1 MARRNNVEANVT
13 ITFNGEQ
20 AKQVVDDLKKKA
32 EQLRAKIAEMQKAAN
47 PDTKGISKLQKE
59 LNATDKA
66 IKSATTDTKK
76 YEETLKN
83 LNSASIKELTAAQRA
98 LLAQI
103 KKLAPGSDEFVAA
116 TQKYKQVTARIKSV
130 ETAYK
135 QVDES
140 QQSMFRRL
148 ASGMNRYFLMA
159 STAIATVT
167 GLSMRFRDAARQ
179 AAELDDKMAQVMKT
193 TGLTHEQ
200 VEKLNEA
207 FKKMDTRT
215 TIEQLNLLAYQA
227 GKLGYNTVESV
238 QQFVEAADI
247 INVALGDVLGDD
259 ATLEIAKL
267 AEVYS
272 QSTDLIES
280 KDLKGKMMA
289 VGSAINQL
297 GKESTASESYMVDF
311 LGRLGG
317 VATQAGLSAD
327 QILGYASALD
337 QMKQKVEMSATAFQK
352 LIQQMI
358 KKPEEFVKAA
368 QMPLEDFKNLMD
380 TDMNAAI
387 QRVLTGFNEMGGFTE
402 LVPIFKDMGL
412 DGARAASVIAS
423 LAGNLDKVSIAQAT
437 ATAHIEKGT
446 SMLNE
451 YNIMNSSL
459 QARLEKARKEFHN
472 ATIELGQNLNP
483 VLLKS
488 TNAITYLIKALARYG
503 KEMVIATGIV
513 GALVIAVKLHNAQ
526 VAISTALHAT
536 WTATVNILKA
546 AFFLLTGQ
554 ITKATAAMAA
564 MNAVSK
570 LTVWGLIAGA
580 ITAAVVAISNW
591 IKKTKEART
600 VAQSMAEIEDKA
612 LERYGDEAAKIRT
625 LNKIV
630 HDNSISLDERKRALN
645 ELKENVPGYLADLT
659 KEGELLNDNQELL
672 EKYLESLRK
681 KAVQEVM
688 QDEIKE
694 MERQR
699 IKLELELEAAKK
711 KRDAE
716 LVANGGDTRLET
728 TQTVTMYGFD
738 STWEQTFTQT
748 TAYGRAVADV
758 NMKQKALDELIKSQT
773 QTYEI
778 YNKVLE
784 QTETALKEVKDAGFG
799 ATDITTF
806 DDALAALEKEQAEI
820 ENQIK
825 QDYINREISQDEYQE
840 AMRDANLEFLK
851 KKLDLTRQYGE
862 DETKVMAAWLDA
874 QVEANKL
881 ADKEIEDAHKK
892 AEQEA
897 KKAEEEALRER
908 QRHLNELTRL
918 ADRFKKELLE
928 PIDAYKEELDKL
940 NEVRAEGLIDED
952 LYQQA
957 LINLKKK
964 YAKKAADKVGEEE
977 GLTLFRKYEL
987 EKEALRQFWID
998 GKTGWE
1004 DYEKAVAKLR
1014 IEYARQTSEQISHL
1028 LGEIGNSISSMR
1040 DLEMAQAEAQ
1050 YQQDLTNAGDNA
1062 DERAKIE
1069 EEYEKKQLE
1078 IKKKYADVDMA
1089 ITMAKTIASGAAAAI
1104 RAYEEGGPYLGPA
1117 LAAMIAVTTAM
1128 EVATIAAQRNA
1139 IKNASVGASNGS
1151 GNGNQNYGDRVING
1165 GYKQGGYT
1173 TRSSSDDVAV
1183 DVVHANEYVAP
1194 AWMLRME
1201 PVLFRNLEEY
1211 RKTGIRPHSF
1221 SNGNG
1226 FKEGGYSGSS
1236 TTQQIVSSDP
1246 ATAAQ
1251 LARLSDAIDNLVEN
1265 GVQSFVV
1272 YKQFQEFQKQRNR
1285 FKKITSLK
1293 HETDN

>member
-76 YEETLKN
+76 YDEILKN
-83 LNSASIKELTAAQRA
+83 LNSASIKELTAAQKA

-130 ETAYK
+130 ETAYR

-159 STAIATVT
+159 STAVATVT
-167 GLSMRFRDAARQ
+167 GLSTKFRDAALQ
-179 AAELDDKMAQVMKT
+179 AAELDDKMTQVMKT

-200 VEKLNEA
+200 VEQLNDG

-238 QQFVEAADI
+238 QQFVEAADV
-247 INVALGDVLGDD
+247 INVALGDVLGDN

-380 TDMNAAI
+380 TDMNTAI
-387 QRVLTGFNEMGGFTE
+387 QRVLTGFNEMGGFSE

-412 DGARAASVIAS
+412 DGARAASVVAS

-437 ATAHIEKGT
+437 ATEHIEKGT

-459 QARLEKARKEFHN
+459 QARLEKARKEYHN
-472 ATIELGQNLNP
+472 ATIELGQKLNP

-488 TNAITYLIKALARYG
+488 TNAITYIIKILAHHSREVLASVAAIAALT
-503 KEMVIATGIV
+503 IAI
-513 GALVIAVKLHNAQ
+513 KLHNAQ
-526 VAISTALHAT
+526 VALSAVLHAT
-536 WTATVNILKA
+536 WTASVSVLKA

-570 LTVWGLIAGA
+570 MSIFGLVATA
-580 ITAAVVAISNW
+580 ITSIVFAVSRL
-591 IKKTKEART
+591 IKSMNEAKTATENLTK
-600 VAQSMAEIEDKA
+600 AQK
-612 LERYGDEAAKIRT
+612 
-625 LNKIV
+625 
-630 HDNSISLDERKRALN
+630 
-645 ELKENVPGYLADLT
+645 ELKEVDKTVSDRYKDESERIQYLTEMINSDSIAIDKRRAAIEELQGIIPDYHAKLTDEGVLINNNTHAIEEYLQRLEGQIRLEELIKKRASFTSQIRELQKAKEAAYEQSRQWQLDTFGEADESRIHIFGPWEEEIPQIEAALFELDGEIQNITSKWNKKSENEVIATNTYEDALADL
-659 KEGELLNDNQELL
+659 
-672 EKYLESLRK
+672 
-681 KAVQEVM
+681 
-688 QDEIKE
+688 
-694 MERQR
+694 
-699 IKLELELEAAKK
+699 EA
-711 KRDAE
+711 
-716 LVANGGDTRLET
+716 
-728 TQTVTMYGFD
+728 Q
-738 STWEQTFTQT
+738 
-748 TAYGRAVADV
+748 
-758 NMKQKALDELIKSQT
+758 
-773 QTYEI
+773 
-778 YNKVLE
+778 
-784 QTETALKEVKDAGFG
+784 
-799 ATDITTF
+799 
-806 DDALAALEKEQAEI
+806 QAEI

-825 QDYINREISQDEYQE
+825 KDYINRKISQDEYQK

-851 KKLDLTRQYGE
+851 KKLDITRQYGE
-862 DETKVMAAWLDA
+862 DETKVMTAWLDA
-874 QVEANKL
+874 QVEANKI
-881 ADKEIEDAHKK
+881 ADKEIEDARKK
-892 AEQEA
+892 AEQEV
-897 KKAEEEALRER
+897 KKAEEEALREKQKR
-908 QRHLNELTRL
+908 LDELTRL

-928 PIDAYKEELDKL
+928 PIDAYKEELGKL
-940 NEVRAEGLIDED
+940 NEVRNEYLIDEGQ
-952 LYQQA
+952 YQQV

-964 YAKKAADKVGEEE
+964 YAEKAADKVGEEE

-987 EKEALRQFWID
+987 EKEALRQFWAD

-1004 DYEKAVAKLR
+1004 DYERAVAKLR
-1014 IEYARQTSEQISHL
+1014 IEYARQTSEQISHFIE
-1028 LGEIGNSISSMR
+1028 EIGNFISSMQA
-1040 DLEMAQAEAQ
+1040 LEMAQAEAQ
-1050 YQQDLTNAGDNA
+1050 YQQDLTNAGNNA
-1062 DERAKIE
+1062 AERAKIE

-1078 IKKKYADVDMA
+1078 LKKKYADADMA
-1089 ITMAKTIASGAAAAI
+1089 IGIAKATADGAVAIMKAWADLGPVGAAVMTGIIAA
-1104 RAYEEGGPYLGPA
+1104 
-1117 LAAMIAVTTAM
+1117 TTAAQI
-1128 EVATIAAQRNA
+1128 ATIVAQRDA
-1139 IKNASVGASNGS
+1139 IMNTSVGASNGS
-1151 GNGNQNYGDRVING
+1151 GSGNQNYGDRVING

-1173 TRSSSDDVAV
+1173 TESSSDDVAV

-1211 RKTGIRPHSF
+1211 RKTGIRPASL

-1226 FKEGGYSGSS
+1226 FKEGGYSSS
-1236 TTQQIVSSDP
+1236 PPPQHIISSDP
-1246 ATAAQ
+1246 ATAYQ
-1251 LARLSDAIDNLVEN
+1251 LERLSDAIDNLVNN
-1265 GVQSFVV
+1265 GVQAYMVNS
-1272 YKQFQEFQKQRNR
+1272 QFIEFQQQRNR
-1285 FKKITSLK
+1285 FRNLISLK
-1293 HETDN
+1293 K

>member
-1 MARRNNVEANVT
+1 MGRKNNNVDASVT
-13 ITFNGEQ
+13 ITLNGEE
-20 AKQVVDDLKKKA
+20 AEKMMDKLRNKA
-32 EQLRAKIAEMQKAAN
+32 EKLRSKIAELKQAAV
-47 PDTKGISKLQKE
+47 PDTKSITELEKKLKDVE
-59 LNATDKA
+59 KTIKTAT
-66 IKSATTDTKK
+66 SETKK

-247 INVALGDVLGDD
+247 INVALGDVLGDN

-387 QRVLTGFNEMGGFTE
+387 QRVLSGFNEMGGFTE

-423 LAGNLDKVSIAQAT
+423 LAGNLDKVSVAQAT
-437 ATAHIEKGT
+437 ATEHIEKGT

-459 QARLEKARKEFHN
+459 QARLEKSKKKFHE
-472 ATIELGQNLNP
+472 ATVTLGQSLNP
-483 VLLKS
+483 ILLKS
-488 TNAITYLIKALARYG
+488 TNAITYVIKALVTYG
-503 KEMVIATGIV
+503 KEIKAVIIAIA
-513 GALVIAVKLHNAQ
+513 ALTIAVKAQAIAEGIKTAAMKIGNA
-526 VAISTALHAT
+526 VSAT
-536 WTATVNILKA
+536 GTVMSNKLLA
-546 AFFLLTGQ
+546 AYYRLTGQ
-554 ITKATAAMAA
+554 TVKLAAAQSAA
-564 MNAVSK
+564 NSAMSASVFGVIAIAV
-570 LTVWGLIAGA
+570 AA
-580 ITAAVVAISNW
+580 ITVAITRYVNKQREANKELEYFESIEKK
-591 IKKTKEART
+591 IKDAQTEEISKVQALTK
-600 VAQSMAEIEDKA
+600 VVEDGNISYKERKKA
-612 LERYGDEAAKIRT
+612 LD
-625 LNKIV
+625 
-630 HDNSISLDERKRALN
+630 
-645 ELKENVPGYLADLT
+645 ELKSIVPDYHADLT
-659 KEGELLNDNQELL
+659 KEGNLINNNKTAIDD
-672 EKYLESLRK
+672 YIESLK
-681 KAVQEVM
+681 QS
-688 QDEIKE
+688 I
-694 MERQR
+694 R
-699 IKLELELEAAKK
+699 IKIFE
-711 KRDAE
+711 
-716 LVANGGDTRLET
+716 
-728 TQTVTMYGFD
+728 
-738 STWEQTFTQT
+738 
-748 TAYGRAVADV
+748 
-758 NMKQKALDELIKSQT
+758 DELIELQKKINIASDAALQANDKLMEAMSQPQPIGPIGLMGPSNAKYLSDLKRLQDEYNEAQRVLKELEEQQEQLMQKIRNST
-773 QTYEI
+773 KILDGSQNQGLKDFVLVTYE
-778 YNKVLE
+778 
-784 QTETALKEVKDAGFG
+784 
-799 ATDITTF
+799 
-806 DDALAALEKEQAEI
+806 DALAALEKEQAEI

-881 ADKEIEDAHKK
+881 ADKEIEDARKK

-897 KKAEEEALRER
+897 KKAEEEALREK
-908 QRHLNELTRL
+908 QRRLNELTRL

-1014 IEYARQTSEQISHL
+1014 IEYARQTSEQISQL

-1226 FKEGGYSGSS
+1226 FKEGGYSGSP
-1236 TTQQIVSSDP
+1236 TTQQIISSDP

-1265 GVQSFVV
+1265 GVQSYVV

>member
-200 VEKLNEA
+200 VEQLNEA

-227 GKLGYNTVESV
+227 GKLGRNTVESV

-247 INVALGDVLGDD
+247 INVALGDVLGDN

-437 ATAHIEKGT
+437 ATEHIEKGT

-488 TNAITYLIKALARYG
+488 TNAITYIIKILAHHSREVLASVAAITALT
-503 KEMVIATGIV
+503 IAI
-513 GALVIAVKLHNAQ
+513 KLHNAQ
-526 VAISTALHAT
+526 VTLSTVLHAT
-536 WTATVNILKA
+536 WTTSVNVLKA

-570 LTVWGLIAGA
+570 MSIFGLVFAA
-580 ITAAVVAISNW
+580 ITSIVFAVSRW
-591 IKKTKEART
+591 IKSTKEAIKEVEHLSRASKELNDVET
-600 VAQSMAEIEDKA
+600 KVNEKLKE
-612 LERYGDEAAKIRT
+612 ERENVYT
-625 LNKIV
+625 LTGIINN
-630 HDNSISLDERKRALN
+630 NSISIDKRREAIKKLQSIIPEYHASLTDEGLLINNNTSAIKDY
-645 ELKENVPGYLADLT
+645 LK
-659 KEGELLNDNQELL
+659 
-672 EKYLESLRK
+672 
-681 KAVQEVM
+681 
-688 QDEIKE
+688 
-694 MERQR
+694 
-699 IKLELELEAAKK
+699 KLEDRIRLE
-711 KRDAE
+711 E
-716 LVANGGDTRLET
+716 LVAK
-728 TQTVTMYGFD
+728 
-738 STWEQTFTQT
+738 
-748 TAYGRAVADV
+748 RASL
-758 NMKQKALDELIKSQT
+758 QSQLDELKDARDDAEAALQAELDSASFGEDMKIKARFDLK
-773 QTYEI
+773 
-778 YNKVLE
+778 YNKPINDVVKSMDEVDKAIKKITDSWTE
-784 QTETALKEVKDAGFG
+784 QDFVPIK
-799 ATDITTF
+799 TF
-806 DDALAALEKEQAEI
+806 EDALAALEKEQAEI

-825 QDYINREISQDEYQE
+825 QDYINRKISQEEYQE

-881 ADKEIEDAHKK
+881 ADKEIEDARKK

-897 KKAEEEALRER
+897 KKAEEEALREK
-908 QRHLNELTRL
+908 QRRLNELTRL

-1040 DLEMAQAEAQ
+1040 DFEMAQAEAQ

-1194 AWMLRME
+1194 AWLLRKE
-1201 PVLFRNLEEY
+1201 PVFFRNLEEY

-1221 SNGNG
+1221 TNGNG
-1226 FKEGGYSGSS
+1226 FKEGGYSGSP
-1236 TTQQIVSSDP
+1236 TTQQIISSDP